1 MAANPDPSP
10 QRSGR
15 RPTRAELDDELVT
28 RTRLTVLRVSRRLRQ
43 QMSPG
48 ITPSQQSALA
58 AIEHKGPLTLGE
70 LAAYENVQPPS
81 ITRIVGNLEAT
92 GMVERTTD
100 RTDRR
105 VSLVQVTDAGRA
117 ELGAIRSQRNAWLAQ
132 RLAALD
138 ADDLARL
145 EAALAVFDKIL
156 ALD

>member
-1 MAANPDPSP
+1 M
-10 QRSGR
+10 
-15 RPTRAELDDELVT
+15 
-28 RTRLTVLRVSRRLRQ
+28 
-43 QMSPG
+43 
-48 ITPSQQSALA
+48 
-58 AIEHKGPLTLGE
+58 
-70 LAAYENVQPPS
+70 
-81 ITRIVGNLEAT
+81 GNLEAT